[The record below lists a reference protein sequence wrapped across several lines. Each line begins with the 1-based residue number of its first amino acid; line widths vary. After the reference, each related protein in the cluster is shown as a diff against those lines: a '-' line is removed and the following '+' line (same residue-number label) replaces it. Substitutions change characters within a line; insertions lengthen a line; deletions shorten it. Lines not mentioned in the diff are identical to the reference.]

1 MLIHEACLEH
11 SRGEISV
18 CQSSLVVIVGI
29 VGCFIPDLFF
39 SRHTSNHFKYGH
51 KFSGIMVF
59 ESCKGSELS
68 NLVSLQGMQEIS
80 WGFF

>member
-39 SRHTSNHFKYGH
+39 L
-51 KFSGIMVF
+51 GIRQIILSMGINSV
-59 ESCKGSELS
+59 ESWFLRAARGLS
-68 NLVSLQGMQEIS
+68 YPI
-80 WGFF
+80 